1 MSDIVL
7 KVSLQELCVQE
18 GITETMLIE
27 VVEHGIVEP
36 YEGQDSDEWMF
47 ELSSVHWMKKAIR
60 LYHDLDIDWVSIA
73 IVIDLL
79 KQKDALLRENEC
91 LKKQLERFVSDTADI
106 RWK

>member
-18 GITETMLIE
+18 GITETMVLE
-27 VVEHGIVEP
+27 VVEHGIAEP
-36 YEGQDSDEWMF
+36 FAGQDVNDWIF
-47 ELSSVHWMKKAIR
+47 ELNSVHWMKKAIR

-79 KQKDALLRENEC
+79 KQKDALLRENAC
-91 LKKQLERFVSDTADI
+91 LKNQLDRFVSDVTEL
-106 RWK
+106 R

>member
-18 GITETMLIE
+18 GITETMVLE
-27 VVEHGIVEP
+27 VVEHGIAEP
-36 YEGQDSDEWMF
+36 FAGQDVNDWIF
-47 ELSSVHWMKKAIR
+47 ELNSVHWMKKAIR

-79 KQKDALLRENEC
+79 KQKDALLRENAC
-91 LKKQLERFVSDTADI
+91 LKNQLDRFVSDVTDL
-106 RWK
+106 R